1 MYVAADQR
9 EITRVNRTSYRTS
22 SFETLYWLR
31 MVILRALAITLLLS
45 ACSSAQR
52 SEAAATGTVTGHVI
66 CADTNGPARIA
77 HVVLQPVVDIAP
89 PSKTGDRP
97 RQISAA
103 ATATL
108 LDGSFTL
115 PNIAPGDYYVFV
127 EKLGYLSP
135 FAQLSREDLNHP
147 KPETAAL
154 IAKLLTPVSV
164 AANRT
169 STVEVRIYKGSVISG
184 TIRFD
189 DGAPDA
195 NTGVSVLTKD
205 KTGKWVPFQT
215 NLVAGSF
222 GGTTTDDQGH
232 YRISGL
238 PAGEY
243 IVRTTLAITDIFVNG
258 LFTEYHGTSYTDRYS
273 LNLYSGDSF
282 RPRDAKTIKLGD
294 GEETN
299 SVDITIP
306 LSKLHTVSGSVVD
319 ANSGRAINA
328 GRLTLLYSD
337 DDTELTSVGI
347 DKEDSAFHFYYVP
360 EGEYTFKVTS
370 ARDVTREEIP
380 YPAGTVPPTHTVEK
394 KLRDYDVEPQPLSIH
409 SDVTGITIPAQVKS
423 TGHARVTSQ

>member
-1 MYVAADQR
+1 
-9 EITRVNRTSYRTS
+9 
-22 SFETLYWLR
+22 
-31 MVILRALAITLLLS
+31 MVPLRAIAITLLF
-45 ACSSAQR
+45 AAWCSAQR
-52 SEAAATGTVTGHVI
+52 SETAASGTVTGHVI

-77 HVVLQPVVDIAP
+77 HVVLQPVVDTTPAP
-89 PSKTGDRP
+89 KTGDHP

-103 ATATL
+103 VTATL

-147 KPETAAL
+147 KPETAGL

-169 STVEVRIYKGSVISG
+169 STVEVRIYKGSAISG
-184 TIRFD
+184 VIRFD
-189 DGAPDA
+189 DGAPDTNA
-195 NTGVSVLTKD
+195 SVSVLTKD
-205 KTGKWVPFQT
+205 RTGKWIPFRT
-215 NLVAGSF
+215 NLIAGPF
-222 GGTTTDDQGH
+222 GGATTDDQGH

-243 IVRTTLAITDIFVNG
+243 LLQTTLALTDIFVSG
-258 LFTEYHGTSYTDRYS
+258 LFMESHSTSNNSRYS

-282 RPRDAKTIKLGD
+282 RPRDAKSIKLNDGD
-294 GEETN
+294 EAG

-306 LSKLHTVSGSVVD
+306 LSKLHAISGTVQD
-319 ANSGRAINA
+319 ASSGRAINA
-328 GRLTLLYSD
+328 GRVTILYSD
-337 DDTELTSVGI
+337 DDTELAAANI
-347 DKEDSAFHFYYVP
+347 DKEDSAFHFYYLP
-360 EGEYTFKVTS
+360 EGEYTLKVTS

-409 SDVTGITIPAQVKS
+409 SDITGIAIPAQIKS
-423 TGHARVTSQ
+423 AARSPVTSQ

>member
-1 MYVAADQR
+1 MVVLRVVA
-9 EITRVNRTSYRTS
+9 I
-22 SFETLYWLR
+22 
-31 MVILRALAITLLLS
+31 ALFS
-45 ACSSAQR
+45 AACCSAQH
-52 SEAAATGTVTGHVI
+52 SETAASGTVTGHVI

-89 PSKTGDRP
+89 ASKTGDRP

-103 ATATL
+103 VTATL
-108 LDGSFTL
+108 LDGSFTV

-127 EKLGYLSP
+127 ERLGYLSP

-169 STVEVRIYKGSVISG
+169 STVEIRIYKGAAISG

-205 KTGKWVPFQT
+205 KTGKWVPFHT
-215 NLVAGSF
+215 NLIAGQF
-222 GGTTTDDQGH
+222 GGATTDDRGQ
-232 YRISGL
+232 YRIGGL

-243 IVRTTLAITDIFVNG
+243 IVQTTLAITDIFVNG
-258 LFTEYHGTSYTDRYS
+258 LFTEYHGTSYSNRYS

-282 RPRDAKTIKLGD
+282 RPRDAKTIKVGD
-294 GEETN
+294 GEEAN
-299 SVDITIP
+299 SVDIAIP

-319 ANSGRAINA
+319 ANSGRAING
-328 GRLTLLYSD
+328 GRVTLLYSD
-337 DDTELTSVGI
+337 DNTELTSVDI

-360 EGEYTFKVTS
+360 EGEYTFKVTG

-409 SDVTGITIPAQVKS
+409 SDATGLTIQAQVKS
-423 TGHARVTSQ
+423 TARPPVTSQ

>member
-1 MYVAADQR
+1 MYLRSVLKS
-9 EITRVNRTSYRTS
+9 TRLNRASYRAP
-22 SFETLYWLR
+22 SFETLYWLG
-31 MVILRALAITLLLS
+31 MVILRVLAITLFLS
-45 ACSSAQR
+45 ACCSAQR
-52 SEAAATGTVTGHVI
+52 SEIAATGTVTGHVI

-77 HVVLQPVVDIAP
+77 HVVLQPVVDIAS

-147 KPETAAL
+147 KPETAGL

-169 STVEVRIYKGSVISG
+169 STVEVRIYKGSAVSG
-184 TIRFD
+184 TLRFD

-195 NTGVSVLTKD
+195 NTAVSVLTKD
-205 KTGKWVPFQT
+205 KTGKWVPFHT
-215 NLVAGSF
+215 NLVAGPF
-222 GGTTTDDQGH
+222 LGTTTDDQGH

-258 LFTEYHGTSYTDRYS
+258 LFTENHGTSYTDRYS

-294 GEETN
+294 GEEAN

-306 LSKLHTVSGSVVD
+306 LSKLHTISGSVVD
-319 ANSGRAINA
+319 AASGHAINA
-328 GRLTLLYSD
+328 ANIAIVYSD
-337 DDTELTSVGI
+337 DDTELTSVDI
-347 DKEDSAFHFYYVP
+347 DKEDNAFHFYYVP
-360 EGEYTFKVTS
+360 EGEYTLKVTS

-394 KLRDYDVEPQPLSIH
+394 KLRDYDVQPQPLIIQN
-409 SDVTGITIPAQVKS
+409 DITGLTVPAQPKS
-423 TGHARVTSQ
+423 VGHAPATSQ

>member
-1 MYVAADQR
+1 MYFTVQS
-9 EITRVNRTSYRTS
+9 EIRAVESPFLSHSVFRD
-22 SFETLYWLR
+22 LYWLR

-89 PSKTGDRP
+89 ASKTGDRP

-103 ATATL
+103 VTATL

-147 KPETAAL
+147 KPETAGL

-169 STVEVRIYKGSVISG
+169 STVEVHIYKGSAISG
-184 TIRFD
+184 TLRFD
-189 DGAPDA
+189 DGAADA
-195 NTGVSVLTKD
+195 NTVVSVLTKD
-205 KTGKWVPFQT
+205 KTGKWIPFQS
-215 NLVAGSF
+215 NLIAGPF

-243 IVRTTLAITDIFVNG
+243 LLQTTLALTDIFVSG
-258 LFTEYHGTSYTDRYS
+258 LFMENHSTANNDRYV
-273 LNLYSGDSF
+273 LKLYSGDSF
-282 RPRDAKTIKLGD
+282 RPRDAKSIKLNDGD
-294 GEETN
+294 EAD

-306 LSKLHTVSGSVVD
+306 LSKLHAVSGTVQD

-328 GRLTLLYSD
+328 GRVTIVYSD
-337 DDTELTSVGI
+337 DNAELASVNI
-347 DKEDSAFHFYYVP
+347 DKEDSGFHFYYVP
-360 EGEYTFKVTS
+360 EGEYTLKVTN

-409 SDVTGITIPAQVKS
+409 SDITGLTVPAQTKS
-423 TGHARVTSQ
+423 VGHAPATSQ

>member
-1 MYVAADQR
+1 MAFSCVA
-9 EITRVNRTSYRTS
+9 TPLP
-22 SFETLYWLR
+22 SFKTLYWLR
-31 MVILRALAITLLLS
+31 MVLLRVVAIPLFF
-45 ACSSAQR
+45 AVCCSAQR
-52 SEAAATGTVTGHVI
+52 SEAAASGTVTGHVI

-89 PSKTGDRP
+89 ASKTGDRP

-103 ATATL
+103 VTATL
-108 LDGSFTL
+108 LDGSFTV

-147 KPETAAL
+147 KPETAGL

-169 STVEVRIYKGSVISG
+169 STVEVRIYKGSAISG

-205 KTGKWVPFQT
+205 KTGKWVPFLT
-215 NLVAGSF
+215 NLVAGPF

-243 IVRTTLAITDIFVNG
+243 LLQTTLALTDIFVNG
-258 LFTEYHGTSYTDRYS
+258 LFTENHGTSNHNRYV
-273 LNLYSGDSF
+273 LKLYSGDSF
-282 RPRDAKTIKLGD
+282 RARDAKSIKLNDGD
-294 GEETN
+294 EAD

-306 LSKLHTVSGSVVD
+306 LSKLHAISGTVQD
-319 ANSGRAINA
+319 ANSGHAINA
-328 GRLTLLYSD
+328 GRVTILYSD
-337 DDTELTSVGI
+337 DNAELTSVDI
-347 DKEDSAFHFYYVP
+347 DKEDSGFHFYYVP
-360 EGEYTFKVTS
+360 EGEYTLKVTS

-394 KLRDYDVEPQPLSIH
+394 KLRDYDVEPQPFSIH
-409 SDVTGITIPAQVKS
+409 SDITGITIPAQVKAPS
-423 TGHARVTSQ
+423 HTPVTSQ